1 MTKTYY
7 SQRSYIILL
16 MVALPLLAPLVLTI
30 EKFSLQSLLTP
41 RVILPIL
48 LILLTFVFIYGFFNL
63 RYTIDKDR
71 LDIYYGFF
79 SYKLSIDINSI
90 RKIEKSRSILSAP
103 AASMNRIEIHYN
115 KFDSILISPKDQQEF
130 INDLCQINPN
140 IKTSIESK

>member
-1 MTKTYY
+1 
-7 SQRSYIILL
+7 
-16 MVALPLLAPLVLTI
+16 MVVLPLLAPLVLTI
-30 EKFSLQSLLTP
+30 EQFSLQSLLTP

-48 LILLTFVFIYGFFNL
+48 LLLLTFVFINGFFNL

-130 INDLCQINPN
+130 IHNLCQINPN
-140 IKTSIESK
+140 IIVPNNSQ

>member
-1 MTKTYY
+1 
-7 SQRSYIILL
+7 